1 MPVAKIT
8 LHPLNGGV
16 CSVPMAA
23 PLFLQHCGCPAPVTT
38 QPAFIPASCCMEEHA
53 GDSPGLFLL
62 RLSAADLGMI

>member
-8 LHPLNGGV
+8 LHFLNAGV
-16 CSVPMAA
+16 CFVPILA
-23 PLFLQHCGCPAPVTT
+23 PLFLQHCGCPVPVTT

-53 GDSPGLFLL
+53 GDSRCLFLL